1 MTKEDWM
8 RDSDFAMARLAPLGR
23 EEVKESGRWWEGF
36 GLHKAG
42 RAFEVEVKG
51 ILSKEEG
58 HERIELKCEQ
68 QISVKAGGSILRLFI
83 VIPS

>member
-23 EEVKESGRWWEGF
+23 EEVKESGRWWERF
-36 GLHKAG
+36 GLDKAG

-51 ILSKEEG
+51 VLSKEEG
-58 HERIELKCEQ
+58 DVGEQ
-68 QISVKAGGSILRLFI
+68 QVSVKAGTSVFRLFI
-83 VIPS
+83 VIPI